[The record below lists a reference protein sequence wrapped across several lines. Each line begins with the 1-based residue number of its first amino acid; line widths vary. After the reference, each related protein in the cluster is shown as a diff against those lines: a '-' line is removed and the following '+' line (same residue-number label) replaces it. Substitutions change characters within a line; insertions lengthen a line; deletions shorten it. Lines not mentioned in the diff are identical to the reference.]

1 MFTQHQSSC
10 FSLFLCPCGLS
21 TLICGILVGVA
32 CFCIAC
38 SCTFHIFSTWTDRN
52 EKSHFHSSFYV
63 YYQSVFIWHF
73 RTEIILHST
82 LLILIFT
89 NISCVRHHCQT
100 HSMNLAD
107 FPCSFFVFS
116 LCDLSLSICG
126 VLFGVA
132 WLCMACV
139 WIVHTF

>member
-1 MFTQHQSSC
+1 MN
-10 FSLFLCPCGLS
+10 LAAFLCFYSLWRV
-21 TLICGILVGVA
+21 LFGVTCLRIA
-32 CFCIAC
+32 CF
-38 SCTFHIFSTWTDRN
+38 CTFHIFSTWTDRN

-107 FPCSFFVFS
+107 FPCFSFFFLSFFFVRLEFVDMWGIIWCCMTLYGLRLNCS
-116 LCDLSLSICG
+116 YILSLN
-126 VLFGVA
+126 
-132 WLCMACV
+132 W
-139 WIVHTF
+139 